1 MTLIEKEQSVS
12 LPKIFIS
19 GIEYFLALF
28 LILQNRSIFSA
39 TNDINFYTQYI
50 VIILMML
57 LLIVLWKDLKLSKPL
72 IAYFFIFIGIYYIY
86 IFLFMF
92 INVNYDSRSFV
103 GQFIVFFPLMLFFL
117 LFYQSNGYNLLIKI
131 SNIMVL
137 LSLISIVMWTL
148 ASVLGV
154 LHSNNFVSIHWGI
167 DRYIKN
173 YYYIYF
179 ETQLTNIGSFPIYRN
194 SGIFTEGP
202 MYTLNLTL
210 ALIIELFIRNKVKL
224 KNIIILFIT
233 ILTTL
238 TTTGIVMTVVIFLAK
253 YLIPSKG
260 REKKKLSFKP
270 FILPIVGILAIIII
284 QILLNSK
291 SDSASYSIR
300 LDDFVAAFKAWK
312 ENFIFGVGYNQDDP
326 IVKYMSSF
334 RSYNT
339 GFSNSIMIVLAQGG
353 IYLFIVY
360 LIPFFLSIIQSFKLR
375 SPEIFMT
382 SISIAILFITTSFPY
397 TLMLITF
404 VSLGYASPFYEK
416 ASSISRGVI

>member
-1 MTLIEKEQSVS
+1 
-12 LPKIFIS
+12 
-19 GIEYFLALF
+19 
-28 LILQNRSIFSA
+28 
-39 TNDINFYTQYI
+39 
-50 VIILMML
+50 ML

-72 IAYFFIFIGIYYIY
+72 IAYFFMFIGIYYIY

-92 INVNYDSRSFV
+92 INVKYDSRSFV

-117 LFYQSNGYNLLIKI
+117 LFHQSNGYNLLIKI

-238 TTTGIVMTVVIFLAK
+238 TTTGMVMTVVIFLAK
-253 YLIPSKG
+253 YLISSKG

-312 ENFIFGVGYNQDDP
+312 ENFIFGGGYNQDDP

-375 SPEIFMT
+375 RPEIFMT